1 MSHWE
6 HPAPGQEFENEA
18 DRQAYEE
25 YQRAFGWQNS
35 HLHRFS
41 LPQDR
46 FLRITE
52 GKAARWLDLTG

>member
-25 YQRAFGWQNS
+25 YQRADAAYREDFA
-35 HLHRFS
+35 
-41 LPQDR
+41 DEE
-46 FLRITE
+46 LRVLRTY
-52 GKAARWLDLTG
+52 GKLK